1 MNIHRCPSEFGTHSF
16 ESHSKI
22 MMILQ
27 WKMDTKWEMVFV
39 NHITWVLMREKAK
52 SSNVWMETLS
62 TKWQHRLTTRVTDD
76 RSSCSHLFI
85 PMSPSHVIFE
95 NSPSSLSLLNSCQ
108 IERFSFNHNYAKASW
123 NLYNLKILI
132 SNWISY

>member
-1 MNIHRCPSEFGTHSF
+1 MNTHRCPTEFGIHSY
-16 ESHSKI
+16 SKI
-22 MMILQ
+22 MMILE
-27 WKMDTKWEMVFV
+27 WKMDPKWEMVFV

-52 SSNVWMETLS
+52 SSNVSMETLS

-108 IERFSFNHNYAKASW
+108 IEHFSLSYNYAKAFW
-123 NLYNLKILI
+123 NVYNLEILI